1 MEGGLERGLA
11 GHKAMT
17 REVCAGRTG
26 GGCGAEQARA
36 KMHRLCGGDGVVAET
51 SGDRGEERAV
61 KRGGQGSQ
69 KRSWRLTDSSA
80 VMEGRQAGEKAPESG
95 GERPSLR
102 EGNQH
107 KG

>member
-26 GGCGAEQARA
+26 RGCGAERARA
-36 KMHRLCGGDGVVAET
+36 KMHRPCGGDGVVAET

-61 KRGGQGSQ
+61 KRQGRGPKKEAGG
-69 KRSWRLTDSSA
+69 
-80 VMEGRQAGEKAPESG
+80 
-95 GERPSLR
+95 
-102 EGNQH
+102 
-107 KG
+107 